1 VVPAITAGFIPPGS
15 YRELGWWGVAGF
27 LLGGVAF
34 VLASFARPG
43 ASNTES
49 RAWPRLVPGF
59 VLVSVLAI
67 MIGCSGSSRSTG
79 SSAVVSY
86 PLAIQVP
93 STAPVASGAVTVN
106 AAIGGINRTAQITV
120 TTQ

>member
-1 VVPAITAGFIPPGS
+1 
-15 YRELGWWGVAGF
+15 
-27 LLGGVAF
+27 
-34 VLASFARPG
+34 
-43 ASNTES
+43 
-49 RAWPRLVPGF
+49 VPGF

-67 MIGCSGSSRSTG
+67 MIGCSGSSKNTG

-86 PLAIQVP
+86 PFAIQVP

-106 AAIGGINRTAQITV
+106 AAIGGINHTAQITV